1 MDLGQMKKTPK
12 NKQPLTARLSGFFKN
27 TGRKTALS
35 CKSAAKGIAGFFIR
49 IYRALINFFIS
60 IGRGCK
66 EFALNFWHGDA
77 LTKTSHL
84 FLGVGHIFR
93 GQIVRGIVYLF
104 LEIAFILYM
113 VLFGGRYLVMCFEN
127 LVGGGSIGRSETAVS
142 DVWNDE
148 LGEYT
153 KVIGDNSFLILL
165 YGILT
170 LFVIIFFVMCYISAT
185 KESYNLEQY
194 HIIRKKP
201 QTFRRD
207 ISNLLDNKFHI
218 TLLSL
223 PMVGLFM
230 FTIVPLVTMI
240 LIAFTNYDA
249 GHEVPEHLFHWV
261 GFQNF
266 RDLFLAESK
275 LGQTFWRV
283 LGWTLLWA
291 VLATFTSYIF
301 GMMLAMLI
309 NRKGIKL
316 KKLYRTL
323 FVATIAVPQFVS
335 LLIMSKM
342 LDTGGGMLGSGGG
355 IITQMVEQLFDYHLK
370 FGIDINTTRIC
381 IVIVNMWI
389 GVPYSMLM
397 CSGILMNIPND
408 LYESARIDGASP
420 ARRFFKITLPYML
433 FVTGPYLITQ
443 FIGNINNFNVIYLL
457 SGGGPGDIML
467 YTDGAKGTDL
477 LITWLYKLS
486 LGTDRNYKL
495 ASVIGILVFVISA
508 TFSLL
513 VYNKSSAVQGEDNFQ

>member
-1 MDLGQMKKTPK
+1 MDLNYYKLTPTQK
-12 NKQPLTARLSGFFKN
+12 LIYKISGFFK
-27 TGRKTALS
+27 GFG
-35 CKSAAKGIAGFFIR
+35 KGLTGFFVR
-49 IYRALINFFIS
+49 IYKAIIGLFIG
-60 IGRGCK
+60 IGRGIK

-77 LTKTSHL
+77 LTKSSHAFIGLSHL
-84 FLGVGHIFR
+84 FR
-93 GQIVRGIVYLF
+93 GQIVRGIIYLF
-104 LEIAFILYM
+104 LEVAFVLYM
-113 VLFGGRYLVMCFEN
+113 ILFGGNYLVMCFEN
-127 LVGGGSIGRSETAVS
+127 LIGGGNIGRVETH
-142 DVWNDE
+142 DFWNEDE
-148 LGEYT
+148 GFYD
-153 KVIGDNSFLILL
+153 KIIGDNSFLILL

-170 LFVIIFFVMCYISAT
+170 LFVIIFFIICYLNAT
-185 KESYNLEQY
+185 KESYILEQY

-201 QTFRRD
+201 QTFKRD
-207 ISNLLDNKFHI
+207 VGNLLDNKFHI

-223 PMVGLFM
+223 PMIGLFM

-249 GHEVPEHLFHWV
+249 GHEVPQHLFEWV
-261 GFQNF
+261 GFDNF
-266 RDLFLAESK
+266 RELFAGESK
-275 LGQTFWRV
+275 LGATFWRV

-301 GMMLAMLI
+301 GMLLAMLI

-355 IITQMVEQLFDYHLK
+355 IITQMIEQLFDYHLK

-457 SGGGPGDIML
+457 SGGGPGDILL

-486 LGTDRNYKL
+486 LGADRNYKL

-508 TFSLL
+508 TFSLI
-513 VYNKSSAVQGEDNFQ
+513 VYNKSSAVKGEDNFQ